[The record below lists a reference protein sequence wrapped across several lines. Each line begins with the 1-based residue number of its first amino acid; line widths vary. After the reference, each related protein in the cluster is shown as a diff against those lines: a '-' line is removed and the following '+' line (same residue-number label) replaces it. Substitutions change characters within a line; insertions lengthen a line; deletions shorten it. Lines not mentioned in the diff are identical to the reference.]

1 MCIASLFDFGRIS
14 ALWTD
19 GIFIIADLR
28 DLSIG
33 MGEFC
38 AICFKKKNLTDP
50 LPSEE
55 GSNE

>member
-1 MCIASLFDFGRIS
+1 MASLFDFGRIS
-14 ALWTD
+14 ALWAD
-19 GIFIIADLR
+19 GSFIIAELR

-33 MGEFC
+33 MDEFC
-38 AICFKKKNLTDP
+38 AICLKKKNLTDP

>member
-1 MCIASLFDFGRIS
+1 MASLFDFGRIS
-14 ALWTD
+14 ALWAVS
-19 GIFIIADLR
+19 IFIIADLR

-33 MGEFC
+33 TGEFC